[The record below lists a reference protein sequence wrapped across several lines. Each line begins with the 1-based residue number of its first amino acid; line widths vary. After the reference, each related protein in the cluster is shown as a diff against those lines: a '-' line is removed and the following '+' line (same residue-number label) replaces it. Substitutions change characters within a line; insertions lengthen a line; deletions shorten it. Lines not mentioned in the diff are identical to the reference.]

1 MLEISPQN
9 ASYLSVPL
17 RHSCSVT
24 RRRLRGRITTPESTK
39 KTLSGY
45 LTNVNFLNQILT
57 KNMGSFVRYENRKSS
72 NHADLRHRISF
83 GVTGFEPDSP
93 KR

>member
-39 KTLSGY
+39 KTLSAWIPETWIPETHNYGIS
-45 LTNVNFLNQILT
+45 LTV
-57 KNMGSFVRYENRKSS
+57 KPP
-72 NHADLRHRISF
+72 
-83 GVTGFEPDSP
+83 VTRA
-93 KR
+93 KA

>member
-39 KTLSGY
+39 KTLSAWIPETHNYGIS
-45 LTNVNFLNQILT
+45 LTV
-57 KNMGSFVRYENRKSS
+57 KPP
-72 NHADLRHRISF
+72 
-83 GVTGFEPDSP
+83 VTRA
-93 KR
+93 KA